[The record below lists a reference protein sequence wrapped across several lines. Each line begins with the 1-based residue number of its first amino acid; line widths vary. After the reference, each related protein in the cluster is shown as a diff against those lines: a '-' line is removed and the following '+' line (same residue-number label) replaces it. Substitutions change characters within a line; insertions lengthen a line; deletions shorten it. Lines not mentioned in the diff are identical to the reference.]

1 MHIKKHFVKRHH
13 NKHNK
18 PWRTSSQTISLIHSH
33 ANTKT
38 LRNPDPNPPSVTQ
51 QFQTL
56 TSNFTFPRPRH
67 RHDEIENTNGD
78 KQKPAFFFAPF
89 FLVYTFVKR
98 KVFCFFLRFRF
109 KRNVTVFF
117 FAAQFFV
124 GGSTAACFWNQWRGL
139 EIYMYPSLVVRAMTV
154 FPSNISCY
162 IRVLD
167 PWNLRAQPP
176 QGHTVRP

>member
-1 MHIKKHFVKRHH
+1 MQTPSATSKQHQTRH
-13 NKHNK
+13 
-18 PWRTSSQTISLIHSH
+18 QF
-33 ANTKT
+33 
-38 LRNPDPNPPSVTQ
+38 Q
-51 QFQTL
+51 QFQGPHQQPT
-56 TSNFTFPRPRH
+56 TQRPRH

-78 KQKPAFFFAPF
+78 KQKPED
-89 FLVYTFVKR
+89 FVCPVLLFWPSKKR
-98 KVFCFFLRFRF
+98 KVCLFLRFRF
-109 KRNVTVFF
+109 EKKRNGF
-117 FAAQFFV
+117 FAAQIFV

-162 IRVLD
+162 IRELD